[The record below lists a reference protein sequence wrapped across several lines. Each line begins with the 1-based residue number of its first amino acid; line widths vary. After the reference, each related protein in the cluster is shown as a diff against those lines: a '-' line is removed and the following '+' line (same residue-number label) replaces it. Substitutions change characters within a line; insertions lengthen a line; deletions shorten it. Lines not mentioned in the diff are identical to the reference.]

1 MGDSVNLM
9 VKRGVQAD
17 PRSWNNP
24 VTPMMTECS
33 TQVSVDNESAKY
45 CSDSFSS
52 LFGAQT
58 R

>member
-9 VKRGVQAD
+9 VKRGVQAN

-24 VTPMMTECS
+24 VTPMMTEWS

-45 CSDSFSS
+45 CSDSFS

>member
-24 VTPMMTECS
+24 VTPMMTEWS

-45 CSDSFSS
+45 CSDSFS